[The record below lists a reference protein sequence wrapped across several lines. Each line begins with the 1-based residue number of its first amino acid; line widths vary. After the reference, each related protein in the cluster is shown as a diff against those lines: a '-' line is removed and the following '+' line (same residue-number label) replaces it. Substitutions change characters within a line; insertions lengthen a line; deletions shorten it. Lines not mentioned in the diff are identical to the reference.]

1 MRIFFDNMLKRKPSK
16 TQVLLEQIG
25 ISLQNNS
32 AAIVSLAT
40 ALERLQNE
48 ICDRLDIIEGQ
59 LAEQNKQ
66 ANPEA
71 ASEILKG
78 HKAWTQRRDARVK
91 RHFNVEQL
99 VQRMQSGGK
108 SDA

>member
-1 MRIFFDNMLKRKPSK
+1 MRIFFENLLKRKEP
-16 TQVLLEQIG
+16 
-25 ISLQNNS
+25 NAD
-32 AAIVSLAT
+32 AALILAKAIET
-40 ALERLQNE
+40 MQNE